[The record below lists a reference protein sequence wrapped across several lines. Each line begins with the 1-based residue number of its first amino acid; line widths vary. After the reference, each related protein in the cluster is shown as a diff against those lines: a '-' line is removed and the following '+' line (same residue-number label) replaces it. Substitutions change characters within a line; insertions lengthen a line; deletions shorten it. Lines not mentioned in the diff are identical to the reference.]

1 MICTSHVN
9 TARPRIRD
17 CPTRSTGQS
26 ESYAR
31 LDHRDQLEGDMSQKE
46 RINLYKPVGEST
58 EDGRV
63 WAMVL
68 DLEADEIVWHV
79 ELFVNSII
87 GTSAYTP

>member
-1 MICTSHVN
+1 
-9 TARPRIRD
+9 
-17 CPTRSTGQS
+17 
-26 ESYAR
+26 
-31 LDHRDQLEGDMSQKE
+31 MSQKE